1 MLNSIRYL
9 KYDNFKLQC
18 DTRKKKKMKFGKIFR
33 IKISSIMPEWEG
45 ECISYK
51 DLKKQLNLMDPAERD
66 EGFQQLLKDELEK
79 MNDFFVR
86 TQEEYTNRFQELK
99 DMVADEYSSEDTTLI
114 TRDLLQ
120 FHNKLVLLLHYN
132 VLNCDGFLKIIKKH
146 RKKTGRSFSLSFMHG
161 DNQQLFF
168 IANSLGELLAEC
180 REILEELLRPTMMK
194 AVCLVV
200 LFAFISISSQARS
213 IIQKPQ
219 PNPNFKINSTNHQNA
234 RTCSFIVEITTSCS
248 SVRYTRD
255 QISISFGDAYG
266 NQVYAPR
273 IDDPS
278 TRTFER
284 CSGDT
289 FEIYGPCTYQICYLY
304 LYRSGYDGWK
314 PERVDVYGYNT
325 RAVSFYYNVWIPANI
340 WYGFDY
346 CSPYRS
352 ATK

>member
-1 MLNSIRYL
+1 
-9 KYDNFKLQC
+9 
-18 DTRKKKKMKFGKIFR
+18 
-33 IKISSIMPEWEG
+33 
-45 ECISYK
+45 
-51 DLKKQLNLMDPAERD
+51 
-66 EGFQQLLKDELEK
+66 
-79 MNDFFVR
+79 
-86 TQEEYTNRFQELK
+86 
-99 DMVADEYSSEDTTLI
+99 
-114 TRDLLQ
+114 
-120 FHNKLVLLLHYN
+120 
-132 VLNCDGFLKIIKKH
+132 
-146 RKKTGRSFSLSFMHG
+146 
-161 DNQQLFF
+161 
-168 IANSLGELLAEC
+168 
-180 REILEELLRPTMMK
+180 MMK

-200 LFAFISISSQARS
+200 LFAISITSQARS

-234 RTCSFIVEITTSCS
+234 RTCSFTVEITTSCS

-340 WYGFDY
+340 WYGFNY
-346 CSPYRS
+346 CSPYLS
-352 ATK
+352 ASK